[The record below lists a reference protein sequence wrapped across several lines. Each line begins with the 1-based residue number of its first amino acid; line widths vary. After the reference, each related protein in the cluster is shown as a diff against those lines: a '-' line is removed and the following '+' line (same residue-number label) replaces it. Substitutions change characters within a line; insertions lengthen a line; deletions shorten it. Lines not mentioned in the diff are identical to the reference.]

1 MEMGY
6 TPNNLLFHRETD
18 DKQGDFDDFRVAYQT
33 NPNDLMVY
41 MWNPP
46 QMGPSVKGFLYWYT
60 NSTYAYIWI

>member
-1 MEMGY
+1 MEMWY
-6 TPNNLLFHRETD
+6 TPNNLQFHRETD

-46 QMGPSVKGFLYWYT
+46 QMGPSVKGFLY
-60 NSTYAYIWI
+60 